1 MKTSLLSLRAL
12 AFGTLLIGATLA
24 SEPALADDCQINLSQ
39 SQMDFGQ
46 VMPPSTN
53 AALNAGNLHSLGNR
67 VISLNASCPQPSK
80 LLLVLRGEQ
89 LGADFKFAKQG
100 QTRVALS
107 NALLD
112 GRSVDLAQVKAPGAA
127 AGAYSPSITVV
138 PGDMIIPVSGGL
150 PATGSVL
157 SLQVEIQPVVPVAEL
172 RTREAKTLEAN
183 LSFEVRAY

>member
-1 MKTSLLSLRAL
+1 MKTSMFSLKALSLSV
-12 AFGTLLIGATLA
+12 LLIGVAA
-24 SEPALADDCQINLSQ
+24 MSGQALADECQINLSE

-46 VMPPSTN
+46 VIPPSSN
-53 AALNAGNLHSLGNR
+53 AALNAGNQHNLGSR

-100 QTRVALS
+100 QTHVALS

-112 GRSVDLAQVKAPGAA
+112 GRSVDLALVKSPGAA
-127 AGAYSPSITVV
+127 PTASSPVV
-138 PGDMIIPVSGGL
+138 NAAPGDMVIPVSGGV

-157 SLQVEIQPVVPVAEL
+157 SLQVNIQPVVPVAEL
-172 RTREAKTLEAN
+172 RTRDAKTLEAN
-183 LSFEVRAY
+183 LSFQIRTY

>member
-1 MKTSLLSLRAL
+1 MNTSMLSLRAFSL
-12 AFGTLLIGATLA
+12 VALLLGAA
-24 SEPALADDCQINLSQ
+24 SGSEQALADDCRINLSE

-46 VMPPSTN
+46 IIPPNSN
-53 AALNAGNLHSLGNR
+53 VALNAGNMHDLGNR
-67 VISLNASCPQPSK
+67 VISLNATCPQPSK

-89 LGADFKFAKQG
+89 FGADFKFAKQG

-112 GRSVDLAQVKAPGAA
+112 GRTVDLAQIKSPGGAPGT
-127 AGAYSPSITVV
+127 YSSSITAV
-138 PGDMIIPVSGGL
+138 PGDMIIPVSGGM

-183 LSFEVRAY
+183 LSFQIRTY

>member
-1 MKTSLLSLRAL
+1 MKTSMFSLKALSLGA
-12 AFGTLLIGATLA
+12 LLIGIA
-24 SEPALADDCQINLSQ
+24 SVSGQALADDCKINLSQ

-46 VMPPSTN
+46 VIPPNSN
-53 AALNAGNLHSLGNR
+53 VALNAGNQHNLGNR
-67 VISLNASCPQPSK
+67 VVSLNASCPQPSK

-100 QTRVALS
+100 QTRVTLS

-112 GRSVDLAQVKAPGAA
+112 GRSVDLAQVKTPGT
-127 AGAYSPSITVV
+127 YSSSITVA

-172 RTREAKTLEAN
+172 RTRDAKTLEAN
-183 LSFEVRAY
+183 LSFQVRTY

>member
-1 MKTSLLSLRAL
+1 MLSLRV
-12 AFGTLLIGATLA
+12 LLIGVAL
-24 SEPALADDCQINLSQ
+24 SSGQVLADDCRINLSE

-46 VMPPSTN
+46 VIPPNSN
-53 AALNAGNLHSLGNR
+53 VALNAGNLHSLGNR
-67 VISLNASCPQPSK
+67 FISLNASCPQPSK

-100 QTRVALS
+100 QTRVILS

-112 GRSVDLAQVKAPGAA
+112 GRSVDLAQIKSPGVAPGAYSSSIIA
-127 AGAYSPSITVV
+127 A

-157 SLQVEIQPVVPVAEL
+157 SLQVEVQPVVPVAEL
-172 RTREAKTLEAN
+172 RTRDAKTLEAN
-183 LSFEVRAY
+183 LSFQVKTY

>member
-1 MKTSLLSLRAL
+1 MKTSMFNLRAVAL
-12 AFGTLLIGATLA
+12 GALLIGAALS
-24 SEPALADDCQINLSQ
+24 SEQALADDCRINLSQ

-46 VMPPSTN
+46 VIPPNSN
-53 AALNAGNLHSLGNR
+53 VALNAGNLHDLGNR
-67 VISLNASCPQPSK
+67 MISLNASCPQPSK

-89 LGADFKFAKQG
+89 LGADFKFAQQG

-112 GRSVDLAQVKAPGAA
+112 GRSVDLAQVKSPGAAPGA
-127 AGAYSPSITVV
+127 YSSTINVV

-183 LSFEVRAY
+183 LSFQVRTY

>member
-1 MKTSLLSLRAL
+1 MKTSMFNLRAISL
-12 AFGTLLIGATLA
+12 GVLLISAAFA
-24 SEPALADDCQINLSQ
+24 SEQVLADDCQINLSQ

-53 AALNAGNLHSLGNR
+53 VALNAGNLHSLGNR
-67 VISLNASCPQPSK
+67 VISLNASCPKPSK

-89 LGADFKFAKQG
+89 LGADFRFAKQG

-112 GRSVDLAQVKAPGAA
+112 GRSVDLAQVKAPGTAP
-127 AGAYSPSITVV
+127 GASSPSIIAV

-172 RTREAKTLEAN
+172 RTRDAKTLEAN
-183 LSFEVRAY
+183 LSFQVRAY